1 MIGVVIV
8 SHGNIAKEFLSVAEN
23 ILGAQEKLL
32 TVCMDIGDDIEK
44 RREEIMLAVR
54 SVDSGSGV
62 VILTDMFGGAP
73 SNLAISV
80 LDGGMKEVLAG
91 LNLPML
97 IKLLSV
103 RKMLPFANAVEQ
115 AHDAGHKYLGTSSA
129 ILGEAS

>member
-23 ILGAQEKLL
+23 ILGSQDKLV

-44 RREEIMLAVR
+44 CREEIMLGVR
-54 SVDSGSGV
+54 SVDSGAGV

-80 LDGGMKEVLAG
+80 LDGTLKEVLAG

-103 RKMLPFANAVEQ
+103 RKLLPFASAVEQ
-115 AHDAGHKYLGTSSA
+115 ARDAGHKYLGTSSS